1 MSILDIKHLV
11 SVSTPV
17 AFGLISACCIYFEIY
32 LQKRTKKDTILL
44 WINAPLKGFGF
55 SKKPTKYRFE
65 CEVGDMMK
73 NKHIGSS
80 FDDFLKEEGI
90 LGEAQA
96 IAVARVLAWEVSQY
110 LAEHNTTKT
119 AFAKVLETSRM
130 QVDRLIDPEDTSV
143 SLNTMA
149 KVAEA
154 MGKKLEFRLV

>member
-1 MSILDIKHLV
+1 
-11 SVSTPV
+11 
-17 AFGLISACCIYFEIY
+17 
-32 LQKRTKKDTILL
+32 
-44 WINAPLKGFGF
+44 
-55 SKKPTKYRFE
+55 
-65 CEVGDMMK
+65 MK

-80 FDDFLKEEGI
+80 FDGFLEEEGI

-110 LAEHNTTKT
+110 LAKHNTTKT

-149 KVAEA
+149 KVAEV
-154 MGKKLEFRLV
+154 MGKKLELRLV

>member
-1 MSILDIKHLV
+1 
-11 SVSTPV
+11 
-17 AFGLISACCIYFEIY
+17 
-32 LQKRTKKDTILL
+32 
-44 WINAPLKGFGF
+44 
-55 SKKPTKYRFE
+55 
-65 CEVGDMMK
+65 MMK
-73 NKHIGSS
+73 NQHIGSS
-80 FDDFLKEEGI
+80 FDGFLEEEGI

-110 LAEHNTTKT
+110 LVEHNTTKT

-149 KVAEA
+149 KVAEV